1 MIRLG
6 RKTGPGTAYTKLA
19 NVLWTNELQRKFDAR
34 KIPITAMSVHP
45 GNVMSG
51 RFFFF
56 LFVSDDMGQPDVG
69 IEGNV
74 KLFKSL
80 TLGRLINWGF
90 SLFFIS
96 PHDGGYTPAWAA
108 SSCKVFE
115 ERNDYKGK
123 YLVPYGIIE
132 EASEEARREGLA
144 KELWDTTE
152 RILKEFSWM

>member
-1 MIRLG
+1 LRNG
-6 RKTGPGTAYTKLA
+6 
-19 NVLWTNELQRKFDAR
+19 
-34 KIPITAMSVHP
+34 VH
-45 GNVMSG
+45 
-51 RFFFF
+51 
-56 LFVSDDMGQPDVG
+56 DDMDQPDVG

-74 KLFKSL
+74 KLFRSL

-108 SSCKVFE
+108 SSRKVFE

-132 EASEEARREGLA
+132 DASEDARREGLA

-152 RILKEFSWM
+152 RILKEFSWL